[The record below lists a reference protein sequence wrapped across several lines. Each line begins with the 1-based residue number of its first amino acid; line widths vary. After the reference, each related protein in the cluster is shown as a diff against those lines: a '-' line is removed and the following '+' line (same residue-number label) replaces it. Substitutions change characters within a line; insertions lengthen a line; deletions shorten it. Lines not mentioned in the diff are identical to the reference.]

1 MDLNSDWNAELNS
14 VVNSAIAEIFN
25 EDMLFN
31 YGIYGKDQLSE
42 VRETLTEIL
51 CEYVESIAQDN
62 DFLSANSIEDEFYN
76 SLDSILNILIAEIEA
91 FAAHY
96 QQEFGIEYSNGKIP
110 SFMRIADSTESYAE
124 SISKLAEAQQ
134 SEMEAAEE
142 KFEAITDAYSQK
154 SDLLNSQIDGAFIEN
169 KGIVGGGVSLNEQ
182 VSLLEQSNDLAKEQL
197 EALWTLV
204 STQAEP
210 GSDLYKKAISEIQ
223 NLQNTVD
230 DNTAKIVQAILDDF
244 NRVVQAYDNAMGLL
258 EHRETMINLNMELAD
273 LQGYMASGVWYEYLI
288 KNAEEELALLQQE
301 KQVLQE
307 KLDAAVDSG
316 YVEVYSEAWYEMQN
330 QINEVDEEILQTTID
345 IQKFKNEIRQIEW
358 DRFDYMQEQI
368 GTLNDEFEFLI
379 KLIENSEDLIDDYG
393 NFTDFGWTSISLY
406 QKQFETYAKLV
417 NNYRKEIADLDA
429 DFASDPLNKDYIER
443 RQQLLETEREYI
455 LSQQE
460 AKNAIIDLVRD
471 AYDQQL
477 EKLQEIIDKKKE
489 SLQAE
494 KDLYDYQKKV
504 RDQTKDIA
512 DIQKQLSAYAN
523 DDSEEA
529 KKTIQELKVDLKD
542 AMSNLQDSEYDKY
555 VSDQEQMLDRL
566 YTDYEDWIDMRM
578 DDTDALIE
586 DILAQ
591 LDEKGA
597 VVEECLTEIAGTWNY
612 DRLIES
618 VESIEARVTAMFE
631 RADANAQEKSQE
643 VWDNTITQPLDTIY
657 NGETIQSI
665 ADRNASSSAS
675 SVMNNSTTQ
684 DVSTIG
690 SSPSSGPPDDD
701 WYKYNHS
708 SPSVFSPQYKNSN
721 GDDYSTYGIGT
732 AEYEKLVLTAASN
745 GYNLADDKDKFGDTE
760 WYQAAEEILKKNQ
773 SSYSTGG
780 PLGKAIKASGED
792 GIFFGRLGEEIVTPD
807 ELDKLSDIFEQVDLM
822 KNIRGKYNFPAS
834 MVQNSTSMGDVKFE
848 ITLPNVQNYEDFRRQ
863 LVRDPNFEKA
873 TLTMVNN
880 AVVGKNS
887 LAKLKYS

>member
-1 MDLNSDWNAELNS
+1 MDAIS
-14 VVNSAIAEIFN
+14 SA
-25 EDMLFN
+25 
-31 YGIYGKDQLSE
+31 LS
-42 VRETLTEIL
+42 L
-51 CEYVESIAQDN
+51 A
-62 DFLSANSIEDEFYN
+62 
-76 SLDSILNILIAEIEA
+76 
-91 FAAHY
+91 
-96 QQEFGIEYSNGKIP
+96 
-110 SFMRIADSTESYAE
+110 ST
-124 SISKLAEAQQ
+124 
-134 SEMEAAEE
+134 
-142 KFEAITDAYSQK
+142 
-154 SDLLNSQIDGAFIEN
+154 EN
-169 KGIVGGGVSLNEQ
+169 KGKIGGGVSLNEQ
-182 VSLLEQSNDLAKEQL
+182 ISLLEQQKDIQKKIYEAILMNIMAKADPE
-197 EALWTLV
+197 
-204 STQAEP
+204 
-210 GSDLYKKAISEIQ
+210 SDLYKKASNALSEIQ
-223 NLQNTVD
+223 NQVEDTS
-230 DNTAKIVQAILDDF
+230 AQIVQLILDDF

-393 NFTDFGWTSISLY
+393 NFTDYGWTSISLY

-429 DFASDPLNKDYIER
+429 DFASDSLNKDYIER

-460 AKNAIIDLVRD
+460 AKNAIIDLIRD

-665 ADRNASSSAS
+665 ADKAGGSSSSGSASSS
-675 SVMNNSTTQ
+675 
-684 DVSTIG
+684 G
-690 SSPSSGPPDDD
+690 SSSATSPGSSSSGPPDND

-745 GYNLADDKDKFGDTE
+745 GYNLADDKDEFGDTE